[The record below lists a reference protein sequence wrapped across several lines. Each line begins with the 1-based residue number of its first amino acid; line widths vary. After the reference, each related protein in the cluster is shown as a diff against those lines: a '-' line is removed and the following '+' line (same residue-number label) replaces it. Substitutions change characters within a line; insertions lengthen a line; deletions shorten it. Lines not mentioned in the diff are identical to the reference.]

1 MGRISQRVAAIEESA
16 TLAISARAAAL
27 RAEGRPVIGFG
38 AGEPDFPTPAHVVE
52 AAQRACGEPRFHKY
66 TATAGLPEL
75 RAAIAERSTETGFDV
90 EPSQVVVTNG
100 GKQAVFE
107 ALATL
112 IDPGDEVLVTA
123 PTG

>member
-66 TATAGLPEL
+66 TATAGLPDC
-75 RAAIAERSTETGFDV
+75 AP
-90 EPSQVVVTNG
+90 PSQSGPPRRDSTSSRRRWW
-100 GKQAVFE
+100 
-107 ALATL
+107 
-112 IDPGDEVLVTA
+112 
-123 PTG
+123 